1 MCQALG
7 LRLGYQM
14 VNVLLS
20 RKVESNNLE
29 SNNVARW
36 QKKTKKKHNN
46 KHTELPVFVKI
57 LEIQ

>member
-36 QKKTKKKHNN
+36 QKKTKKKPQQQ
-46 KHTELPVFVKI
+46 TYRAACFC
-57 LEIQ
+57 

>member
-36 QKKTKKKHNN
+36 QT
-46 KHTELPVFVKI
+46 HTHRETYRATCFC
-57 LEIQ
+57 

>member
-14 VNVLLS
+14 VYVLLS
-20 RKVESNNLE
+20 RKVESSNLE

-36 QKKTKKKHNN
+36 QKTKNKKHN
-46 KHTELPVFVKI
+46 ELPVFAMI